1 MNSGESLRNKQIRI
15 VNRMFILSHLDDII
29 KESIYYRS
37 HSGSI
42 VEEKIATIDINCEEG
57 KAKILWEYQM
67 MILNICLLGSM

>member
-1 MNSGESLRNKQIRI
+1 MRI

-42 VEEKIATIDINCEEG
+42 IEEKIATIDINCEEG
-57 KAKILWEYQM
+57 KAKIL
-67 MILNICLLGSM
+67 

>member
-1 MNSGESLRNKQIRI
+1 MKSGESLPSKEVRI

-42 VEEKIATIDINCEEG
+42 IEERVATININCAEG
-57 KAKILWEYQM
+57 KAK
-67 MILNICLLGSM
+67 LL